1 MKLSITEFERD
12 VRKYLDQSKHDDI
25 IITDHSQSVAVII
38 SAQKYALLQ
47 QHHQASTQTLADA
60 LATLGRVD
68 FEWELPEREPWSS

>member
-12 VRKYLDQSKHDDI
+12 VRKYLQQSQHDDI
-25 IITDHSQSVAVII
+25 TITDHNQAVAVIL
-38 SAQKYALLQ
+38 SVQKYALLQ
-47 QHHQASTQTLADA
+47 QRHQASTQTLADA